1 MSSLQ
6 CVGTSSK
13 VPAKDTEAVKPGV
26 LSSRDAPVN
35 KSVQSKTQRQK
46 PKPSTWP
53 DGQQIRS
60 SAITERR
67 RDNGIV
73 DRSETHVGLQAPS
86 PVDTTTHRQEKSPRR
101 TAPAGAEE
109 KTVSAEC
116 AQKMREAVV
125 QVPRYLGV
133 PKRGTGRSTSEAE
146 SRGEEECEEE
156 DEDADEFRAPIE
168 LLAEF
173 LKAVMERNYT
183 LCKKLCQMSECY
195 CMQFITCHGEGGGA
209 VVHVSHGEGGV
220 AFVHVSHGE
229 GGVAFVHVSHGE
241 GGVAFVHVSHGE
253 GGVAF
258 VHVSHS
264 EGGVASV
271 FVSHSEG
278 GVASVFVSHSEGGVA
293 SVFVSHTEGGVAFI
307 HVSHSEGGMAFV
319 HVSGWSLCL
328 SVTVKEACPLCLPV
342 TMKEFLFMNQR
353 TPRPN
358 TSFL

>member
-13 VPAKDTEAVKPGV
+13 VPAKDLEAVKPGV
-26 LSSRDAPVN
+26 LISRDAPVN

-46 PKPSTWP
+46 PKASTWP

-67 RDNGIV
+67 RDNGNV
-73 DRSETHVGLQAPS
+73 DRITEAPEPVSETPSAQLEKSFKKTKIKHGPSRSETHVGLQAPS
-86 PVDTTTHRQEKSPRR
+86 PVDTTTHRQEKSPRH

-116 AQKMREAVV
+116 AQKMCEAVV

-133 PKRGTGRSTSEAE
+133 PKHGTGRSTSEAE

-183 LCKKLCQMSECY
+183 LCKKLCQMILIYEPENPEAKHFLPLIEERLLIEEAQEGSTSEDNTY
-195 CMQFITCHGEGGGA
+195 DDDDDEDDDESSSGSTDDDDDDDDDDDTDTSTDSDGEN
-209 VVHVSHGEGGV
+209 SCSSSSDREEEDI
-220 AFVHVSHGE
+220 S
-229 GGVAFVHVSHGE
+229 
-241 GGVAFVHVSHGE
+241 
-253 GGVAF
+253 
-258 VHVSHS
+258 
-264 EGGVASV
+264 
-271 FVSHSEG
+271 
-278 GVASVFVSHSEGGVA
+278 
-293 SVFVSHTEGGVAFI
+293 
-307 HVSHSEGGMAFV
+307 
-319 HVSGWSLCL
+319 
-328 SVTVKEACPLCLPV
+328 
-342 TMKEFLFMNQR
+342 QQ
-353 TPRPN
+353 
-358 TSFL
+358 

>member
-13 VPAKDTEAVKPGV
+13 VPAKDLEAVKPGV
-26 LSSRDAPVN
+26 LISRDAPVN

-46 PKPSTWP
+46 PKASTWP

-67 RDNGIV
+67 RDNGNV

-86 PVDTTTHRQEKSPRR
+86 PVDTTTHRQEKSPRH
-101 TAPAGAEE
+101 TAPAGAVATRVRCAAFAEE

-116 AQKMREAVV
+116 AQKMCEAVV

-133 PKRGTGRSTSEAE
+133 PKHGTGRSTSEAE

-183 LCKKLCQMSECY
+183 LCKKLCQMILIYEPENPEAKHFLPLIEERLLIEEAQEGSTSEDNTY
-195 CMQFITCHGEGGGA
+195 DDDDDEDDDESSSGSTDDDDDDDDDDDTDTSTDSDGEN
-209 VVHVSHGEGGV
+209 SCSSSSDREEEDI
-220 AFVHVSHGE
+220 S
-229 GGVAFVHVSHGE
+229 
-241 GGVAFVHVSHGE
+241 
-253 GGVAF
+253 
-258 VHVSHS
+258 
-264 EGGVASV
+264 
-271 FVSHSEG
+271 
-278 GVASVFVSHSEGGVA
+278 
-293 SVFVSHTEGGVAFI
+293 
-307 HVSHSEGGMAFV
+307 
-319 HVSGWSLCL
+319 
-328 SVTVKEACPLCLPV
+328 
-342 TMKEFLFMNQR
+342 QQ
-353 TPRPN
+353 
-358 TSFL
+358 

>member
-73 DRSETHVGLQAPS
+73 DRITEAPEPVSETPSAQLEKSFKKTKVKHGPSRSETHVGLQAPS

-183 LCKKLCQMSECY
+183 LCKKLCQMILIYEPENPEAKHFLPLIEERLLIEEAQEGSTSEDNTY
-195 CMQFITCHGEGGGA
+195 DDDDDEDDDESSSGSTDDDDDDDDDTDTSTDSDGEN
-209 VVHVSHGEGGV
+209 SCSSSSDREEEDI
-220 AFVHVSHGE
+220 S
-229 GGVAFVHVSHGE
+229 
-241 GGVAFVHVSHGE
+241 
-253 GGVAF
+253 
-258 VHVSHS
+258 
-264 EGGVASV
+264 
-271 FVSHSEG
+271 
-278 GVASVFVSHSEGGVA
+278 
-293 SVFVSHTEGGVAFI
+293 
-307 HVSHSEGGMAFV
+307 
-319 HVSGWSLCL
+319 
-328 SVTVKEACPLCLPV
+328 
-342 TMKEFLFMNQR
+342 QR
-353 TPRPN
+353 
-358 TSFL
+358 

>member
-1 MSSLQ
+1 M
-6 CVGTSSK
+6 
-13 VPAKDTEAVKPGV
+13 
-26 LSSRDAPVN
+26 
-35 KSVQSKTQRQK
+35 RQK

-73 DRSETHVGLQAPS
+73 DRITEAPEPVSETPSAQLEKSFKKTKVKHGPSRSETHVGLQAPS